1 MMAQPALLID
11 VGNTRLKWA
20 VVRDGV
26 LSPQHAQQYDD
37 WSDNEFGAY
46 VLGHAGRQ
54 PRVLVANVG
63 GERVA
68 ALIDRA
74 LLKTWN
80 IKAEFLQASARAG
93 GIENAYPE
101 PAKLGVDRWAAMI
114 GAFAMTGGPVCVVSV
129 GTAMTIDGVTATG
142 RHVGG
147 LIVPGP
153 DLMIT
158 SLMRNTSDIAVR
170 AETGQTRDS
179 LFADNTRGAIHQGAA
194 HALAA
199 LVDRAMHTLE
209 QSCGKRPSLVV
220 TGGAVPGIEPLVAD
234 PMQQVPDLVLRGL
247 AVLAD
252 EA

>member
-1 MMAQPALLID
+1 MMAQSALLID

-20 VVRDGV
+20 VLRDGV
-26 LSPQHAQQYDD
+26 LGAQHAQGYAD

-68 ALIDRA
+68 GLISRA
-74 LLKTWN
+74 VLKTWN
-80 IKAEFLQASARAG
+80 VKAEFLQASARAG

-114 GAFAMTGGPVCVVSV
+114 GAFAMGLHPACVVSV
-129 GTAMTIDGVTATG
+129 GTAMTIDGIAESG
-142 RHVGG
+142 KHVGG

-153 DLMIT
+153 DLMIS
-158 SLMRNTSDIAVR
+158 SLLRNTSDLAVR
-170 AETGQTRDS
+170 SEGGQTRDG

-209 QSCGKRPSLVV
+209 QSCGKRPALVA
-220 TGGAVPGIEPLVAD
+220 TGGAVPGIEPLIAD
-234 PMQQVPDLVLRGL
+234 PLQQVPDLVLRGL
-247 AVLAD
+247 AVIA
-252 EA
+252 EEG

>member
-1 MMAQPALLID
+1 MMAQSALLID

-20 VVRDGV
+20 VLRDGV
-26 LSPQHAQQYDD
+26 LGPQHAQSYAD

-63 GERVA
+63 GERIA
-68 ALIDRA
+68 GLIDRA
-74 LLKTWN
+74 VFKSWD
-80 IKAEFLQASARAG
+80 IKAEFPQSTARAG
-93 GIENAYPE
+93 GIENAYDE

-114 GAFAMTGGPVCVVSV
+114 GAHAMGVGPACVVSV
-129 GTAMTIDGVTATG
+129 GTAMTIDGVTESG
-142 RHVGG
+142 KHLGG
-147 LIVPGP
+147 LILPGP
-153 DLMIT
+153 DLMVS
-158 SLMRNTSDIAVR
+158 SLMRNTSEIAVR
-170 AETGQTRDS
+170 AESGQTRDV

-209 QSCGKRPSLVV
+209 QSCGKRPALVM
-220 TGGAVPGIEPLVAD
+220 TGGAAPRIAHLVAD
-234 PMQQVPDLVLRGL
+234 PLQQVPDLVLRGL

-252 EA
+252 EV